1 MKEAGMTP
9 RSDVNVTERAFKADP
24 YPFYARLREEA
35 PVCRVRLPDKRDAW
49 LIARYG
55 DVAAALKDPRLV
67 KDPRNAMSPEQL
79 RRQPW
84 MPAFVKPLTRNML
97 DLDGGDHA
105 RLRTLVHKA
114 FTPRRVEQI
123 RQRVQDLT
131 DQLLGNVPRKR
142 DVDLIRQYALPLPT
156 TVIAWMLGVPD
167 KDRMRFHRWTSR
179 IVSASSSPRGGLMA
193 VPSIAAL
200 MRYLRR
206 QIVARRADPRDD
218 ILTALVQAEEAGD
231 RLNEDELLAM
241 VFLLLIAGH
250 ETTVNLI
257 GNGTLALLQ
266 HPSERA
272 RLRDNPGLI
281 TTAIEELL
289 RYTSP
294 VETATERYA
303 REDLEIAGITIHRG
317 EMVLAAIA
325 SANRD
330 QRQFS
335 HPDMLDITRHPNAH
349 LAFGTG
355 IHYCLGAPL
364 ARLEGQIAIATL
376 LRRLPDLRLAVPS
389 ETLRWRPGLVLRG
402 LESLPITA
410 VQRATP
416 TSAMVSE
423 GGSDG

>member
-9 RSDVNVTERAFKADP
+9 KSDINITSRAFKADP

-35 PVCRVRLPDKRDAW
+35 PVCRVRLPDKRNAW
-49 LIARYG
+49 LIARYR
-55 DVAAALKDPRLV
+55 DVAAALKDPRLA

-97 DLDGGDHA
+97 DLDGGDHT

-131 DQLLGNVPRKR
+131 DELLGNATRKR

-167 KDRMRFHRWTSR
+167 KDRMRFHRWTSG
-179 IVSASSSPRGGLMA
+179 IVSASSSPRGVLMA
-193 VPSIAAL
+193 VPNIAAL

-206 QIVARRADPRDD
+206 QIAARCADPRDD

-231 RLNEDELLAM
+231 RLSEDELLAM
-241 VFLLLIAGH
+241 VSLLLIAGH
-250 ETTVNLI
+250 ETTVDLI
-257 GNGTLALLQ
+257 GNGSLALLQ
-266 HPSERA
+266 HPGEMA
-272 RLRDNPGLI
+272 RLREDPGLI
-281 TTAIEELL
+281 TTAVEELL

-303 REDLEIAGITIHRG
+303 REDLEIAGITIYRG

-330 QRQFS
+330 QRQFP
-335 HPDMLDITRHPNAH
+335 HPDMLDITRHPNPH
-349 LAFGTG
+349 LAFGAG

-402 LESLPITA
+402 LESLPVTA
-410 VQRATP
+410 GQHATR
-416 TSAMVSE
+416 TSVMVSE
-423 GGSDG
+423 GGSNG